1 MAKRGGFPGGMPG
14 NMANIM
20 KQAQKMQKQME
31 EAQKNLEEQEVTA
44 AAGGGAVDIG
54 SEHKFHNFSVP
65 FFFYVLWCE
74 FFAAFLFIGGK
85 AQREPVHI
93 CEPCARPLHKL
104 YYGISKSAIRAMC
117 GAQRHILG

>member
-65 FFFYVLWCE
+65 FFFYLSLHTTPLVFIVLN
-74 FFAAFLFIGGK
+74 LNK
-85 AQREPVHI
+85 
-93 CEPCARPLHKL
+93 KL
-104 YYGISKSAIRAMC
+104 LIKLS
-117 GAQRHILG
+117 